1 MKLSEPLSGIKLIQ
15 GHWVMHIALFICSF
29 VTVDIQKDGPQNETQ
44 IFYLLTYGHLV
55 TALLQTVKWI
65 AEVNGNI

>member
-29 VTVDIQKDGPQNETQ
+29 ITVDTSQYYPDSKSKFLEEGNMQVGPPSELQ
-44 IFYLLTYGHLV
+44 IF
-55 TALLQTVKWI
+55 
-65 AEVNGNI
+65 